1 MGRGWIKAALED
13 EAEDDH
19 RDDNDDVDDD
29 GEEEGWVGGKKRGG
43 GESLRLLGGW
53 WRGGRASKRGIQSSE
68 RMMEGVFGWR
78 AKGGGEG
85 RPPAVYS
92 NRA

>member
-43 GESLRLLGGW
+43 GESLRLLGGRW
-53 WRGGRASKRGIQSSE
+53 ERRANAEYKAASE
-68 RMMEGVFGWR
+68 
-78 AKGGGEG
+78 
-85 RPPAVYS
+85 
-92 NRA
+92 